1 MANRLQVQAAHRLHH
16 PQNHPLAFINSLE
29 TLQRHFMISLQD
41 FSDPSIS
48 GLLFRSTGFFHCAAC
63 FTSTPGGPSF
73 HCLACPFSL
82 SATCAAL
89 PLITVDNHPH
99 PLLLLDRKS
108 DHKHLICGV
117 CDEGISDPSF
127 VRCVHCDAFL
137 HVQCCLPPLIEARNH
152 HNHPIVLS
160 MVVGYNNLCGV
171 CGEERDG
178 EAWFYCCNICPFLAH
193 VGCVI
198 YDLQNPSEK
207 EGEEASI
214 TTQIYTLSL
223 DNDEDNSD
231 EEGSHENILKPGVTL
246 QQILESFSESDD
258 AEYQSLV
265 AAMEKASGGGGDDD
279 DDTENE
285 ANSEDKHSHYFS
297 YLEKPLYDLIDKLE
311 LEDADPFQGFDRD
324 SPTVLVDGGYLVL
337 EKWAGVFTKVFTKY
351 GDISESSNLGIKV
364 RTVVWNLF
372 CRVMEDM
379 SRTKFENVTGEDL
392 VSWMIGIRT
401 IELAG
406 FETEFAFEGWKK
418 IAMAFFGAKAKD
430 VAQELVDEKE
440 EKIKE
445 QRMKLEN
452 LCEEQEKLLS
462 LREKCH
468 IEALAMED
476 GTFVTDGFL

>member
-1 MANRLQVQAAHRLHH
+1 MKELVTPVSSDAFIVMHSFMFSVVFRPSLKLVITIIIPLCFPWLLVIIICVGFVEKKEMERRGSIAVIFVHFLLMLVVSSMTFRGRLQLKKIENKKGNDKTQE
-16 PQNHPLAFINSLE
+16 FYLE
-29 TLQRHFMISLQD
+29 NPKQIR
-41 FSDPSIS
+41 
-48 GLLFRSTGFFHCAAC
+48 
-63 FTSTPGGPSF
+63 
-73 HCLACPFSL
+73 
-82 SATCAAL
+82 
-89 PLITVDNHPH
+89 
-99 PLLLLDRKS
+99 
-108 DHKHLICGV
+108 
-117 CDEGISDPSF
+117 
-127 VRCVHCDAFL
+127 
-137 HVQCCLPPLIEARNH
+137 
-152 HNHPIVLS
+152 
-160 MVVGYNNLCGV
+160 
-171 CGEERDG
+171 
-178 EAWFYCCNICPFLAH
+178 
-193 VGCVI
+193 
-198 YDLQNPSEK
+198 NPSEK

-372 CRVMEDM
+372 CKVMEDM